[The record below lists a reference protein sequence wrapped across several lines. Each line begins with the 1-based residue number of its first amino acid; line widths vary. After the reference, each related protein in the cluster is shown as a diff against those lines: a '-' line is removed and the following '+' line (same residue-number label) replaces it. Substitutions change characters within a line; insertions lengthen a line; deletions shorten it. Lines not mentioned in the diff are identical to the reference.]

1 LLIENRLLVFGLSS
15 TLTCRVIATSICHYT
30 FKITPKKKTLNCDV
44 HCASL
49 IIMHLSSHQHLS
61 LPFSF
66 FMRTFHCFQLPM
78 DWDCRISY
86 LCQYGLPIN
95 SNIYQGQFGVSALIT
110 VGICE

>member
-1 LLIENRLLVFGLSS
+1 LLTENRLPVFGLSS
-15 TLTCRVIATSICHYT
+15 TLTCTVITTSICHYT
-30 FKITPKKKTLNCDV
+30 FKITPKKSTLNCDV
-44 HCASL
+44 HCVSL
-49 IIMHLSSHQHLS
+49 IIMHLTSHQHLS

-95 SNIYQGQFGVSALIT
+95 SNIYQGQFGISALIT